1 MKLVTAKIVKNSSGY
16 VGFSSEGHAG
26 YDIKGKDIV
35 CSAISMLTINT
46 ANSIIA
52 LTDSKIDVSYDEG
65 FISWKF
71 KGTCDERATLL
82 MDAMLMGLRSIEEDY
97 DDKYLTVLIEEAED
111 DQVRSSVICS

>member
-16 VGFSSEGHAG
+16 VGFSSKGHAG

-46 ANSIIA
+46 ANSIMA

-71 KGTCDERATLL
+71 KGICDERATLL

>member
-1 MKLVTAKIVKNSSGY
+1 MVTAKIVKNSSGY

-26 YDIKGKDIV
+26 YDEKGKDIV
-35 CSAISMLTINT
+35 CAAISMLTINT
-46 ANSIIA
+46 ANSIMG
-52 LTDSKIDVSYDEG
+52 LTGSKIDVSYNEG

-71 KGTCDERATLL
+71 TSPCDERATLL

-97 DDKYLTVLIEEAED
+97 DDKYLTVIIEEAED